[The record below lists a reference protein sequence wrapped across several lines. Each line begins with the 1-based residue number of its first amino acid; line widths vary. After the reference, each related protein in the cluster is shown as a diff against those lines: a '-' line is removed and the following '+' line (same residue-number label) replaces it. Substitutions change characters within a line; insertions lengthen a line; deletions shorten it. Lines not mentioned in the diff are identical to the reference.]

1 MKRKFENV
9 EIISSLRSIMERN
22 TRAYKEDFEYD
33 VEKLLNCSARGE
45 KWFMWMSREHG
56 TYCFCER
63 DVWLEGTPQNIIWK
77 YYADNYQDG
86 VRAYLVEVKQAEK
99 KLLGSLYELDY
110 QENVREIQKGSFPVK
125 YVDFIYQG
133 GIRREVFLGPRI
145 IKDHMDEPDWEY
157 GLYQDYR
164 LLPENIEDYLN
175 FLRLFHYKAEKET
188 RSSDF
193 HRYIQSLHAA

>member
-1 MKRKFENV
+1 
-9 EIISSLRSIMERN
+9 MERN

-33 VEKLLNCSARGE
+33 VEKLLNCSAMGE

-63 DVWLEGTPQNIIWK
+63 DVWLEGTPQNITWK

-110 QENVREIQKGSFPVK
+110 Q
-125 YVDFIYQG
+125 
-133 GIRREVFLGPRI
+133 
-145 IKDHMDEPDWEY
+145 
-157 GLYQDYR
+157 
-164 LLPENIEDYLN
+164 
-175 FLRLFHYKAEKET
+175 
-188 RSSDF
+188 
-193 HRYIQSLHAA
+193 